1 MTLARALAPGRFWGA
16 GLDTCCKISSRHIVE
31 GSAPAK
37 HRWAVYHILA
47 MGGGE
52 RTHAACIS
60 DVSVRCVYVCGR
72 LERRSRLRRV
82 VLDASLRAHATARAQ
97 DIPDAGSRGA
107 RRSPW
112 GGGFCGR
119 WGDDPPPDAR
129 GGDAFLPRSG
139 RGKAH
144 GQKMPWR
151 VTRNGGTQGPARG
164 REHYDCALDVDG
176 DVGYDDSGARGGR
189 VSSIH
194 RRGFFSTTR
203 GAALLLPPIPSVL
216 SGSASA

>member
-60 DVSVRCVYVCGR
+60 DVSVRCRCVYAGGSSAVLGCAGWFWTHRCVRTRPHGR
-72 LERRSRLRRV
+72 RISLTQGLAGPEGRRGGKGSVAGGGTIPRRMRGERRISPPV
-82 VLDASLRAHATARAQ
+82 RAGQ
-97 DIPDAGSRGA
+97 
-107 RRSPW
+107 
-112 GGGFCGR
+112 
-119 WGDDPPPDAR
+119 
-129 GGDAFLPRSG
+129 
-139 RGKAH
+139 AH

-151 VTRNGGTQGPARG
+151 VTRNGTR
-164 REHYDCALDVDG
+164 RDRR
-176 DVGYDDSGARGGR
+176 VGGNIMI
-189 VSSIH
+189 VH
-194 RRGFFSTTR
+194 
-203 GAALLLPPIPSVL
+203 
-216 SGSASA
+216 